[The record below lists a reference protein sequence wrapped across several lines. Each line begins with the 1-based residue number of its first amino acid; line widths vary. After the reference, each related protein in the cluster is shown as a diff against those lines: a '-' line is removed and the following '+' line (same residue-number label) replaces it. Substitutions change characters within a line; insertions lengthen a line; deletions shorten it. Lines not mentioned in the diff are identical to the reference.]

1 MIKRKTI
8 SMQCKDANVS
18 KGELT
23 KGLLENPT
31 NKYYYKCYYHPST
44 KLQEGNVFSHVCV
57 CLSFH
62 PQGGPMWPLPIMH
75 WTSLYRVLP
84 PCRGTH
90 LCTGPTLAS
99 DIWWPRLDTCSNS
112 FTWGSPMVLTSGG
125 GYCRSIYSH
134 CKQAV
139 SILLECF
146 LVFFVFFI
154 STSNGIKWVWLH

>member
-1 MIKRKTI
+1 MQMFPKESLPKDSLKVQPTSIITSVITIRQRSCRKV
-8 SMQCKDANVS
+8 M
-18 KGELT
+18 
-23 KGLLENPT
+23 
-31 NKYYYKCYYHPST
+31 
-44 KLQEGNVFSHVCV
+44 FSVMSV

-112 FTWGSPMVLTSGG
+112 FTWGFPMVLTSGG

-154 STSNGIKWVWLH
+154 STNNGIKWVWLH